1 MELTRAVGENL
12 KRIRKSK
19 KLSMERLAAE
29 AGVSRSMLGQI
40 ERGEANPS
48 VGLLGKL
55 AGALKVPAEVLLEND
70 DFEPLLL
77 LRELDYKAAGL
88 DGGKALLRPS
98 LPYDDVLRQE
108 TFFLALYIR
117 GRYAPEPLVPGCV
130 CLATSLSGTV
140 LLHAEG
146 QDFQL
151 LRLLG
156 REIKFLILLFI
167 VKRHRSGHSF
177 FLFGLWHGQFAA
189 GGLHKSNHVFPLI
202 NSLVQKIVFCT
213 IIRRGFG
220 QLRSK
225 GCPLFGNFDA
235 QLVIPHQGKHFAVQI
250 HAIIAKH
257 FVVGH
262 LPGRGK
268 LVRNILNK
276 FGIGGHKRFLSFH
289 HHFMIL
295 YHISLLFTTFFLI

>member
-55 AGALKVPAEVLLEND
+55 AGALKVPAEVRWRTTTSSRCC
-70 DFEPLLL
+70 FCGSWTTRPP
-77 LRELDYKAAGL
+77 GW

-108 TFFLALYIR
+108 TFFLDLYIS
-117 GRYAPEPLVPGCV
+117 GRYAPEPMVPGCV

-151 LRLLG
+151 LERDALRFAADQPFWLENQFNGTARLLLTY
-156 REIKFLILLFI
+156 RYLK
-167 VKRHRSGHSF
+167 
-177 FLFGLWHGQFAA
+177 
-189 GGLHKSNHVFPLI
+189 
-202 NSLVQKIVFCT
+202 
-213 IIRRGFG
+213 
-220 QLRSK
+220 
-225 GCPLFGNFDA
+225 
-235 QLVIPHQGKHFAVQI
+235 
-250 HAIIAKH
+250 
-257 FVVGH
+257 
-262 LPGRGK
+262 
-268 LVRNILNK
+268 
-276 FGIGGHKRFLSFH
+276 
-289 HHFMIL
+289 
-295 YHISLLFTTFFLI
+295 